1 MGINQRL
8 YMIMQTP
15 FLVSRSNISLDP
27 IAGLLKQCLKFKT
40 LRGGKQVH
48 AWLVTRGTDL
58 RILSL
63 NSKLVGMYASCG
75 DVKSATLVFKRIRNP
90 NVFALNWMVLAS
102 AFEGYY
108 KEAIGYFCSM
118 KDSVFIYN
126 KYTFSIVLKAFVGLL
141 DLNKGKEV
149 HCMVKQL
156 GFESDVCVANALVDM
171 YGKCG
176 CIGYARTVFDR
187 MAKRDIVSWTSMISG
202 YCNVGKIEE
211 ALVLFE
217 RMKLEGLE
225 PNDFTWNAL
234 ISGYARRGDSDGAFS
249 LLSKMTREGL
259 VPDLVTWNAMIAGFV
274 QGERAG
280 DAFKLFQDMLVL
292 GVKPNLVTVAG
303 LLPACGMVS
312 SIQRG
317 RAIHGLVYRLE
328 FDISNAFI
336 ASALIDM
343 YSECGSFKDAR
354 TVFEKIH
361 NKNVA
366 SWNAMI
372 GCYGKHGM
380 VNTSI
385 QLFERMHGEGIQAN
399 DVTLLCV
406 LSACSHSGYVE
417 KGLEIFWSMKERY
430 MVDGKKEHYA
440 CVVDMLSRSGRL
452 VDAYELVKEMPI
464 EVTKS
469 IAGAFF
475 NGCMIHGRRDLAE
488 KMIDDVT
495 RGDLKKPGSFAM
507 LSAIYATSGERK
519 EVRNTMKKIVKER
532 KAQKEPACSQVE
544 EKDEFVGVE
553 IEKENNEVSI
563 KAGIFSNV
571 I

>member
-1 MGINQRL
+1 
-8 YMIMQTP
+8 MQTP
-15 FLVSRSNISLDP
+15 FLVSRSNTSLDP
-27 IAGLLKQCLKFKT
+27 IAGLLKRCLKFKA

-156 GFESDVCVANALVDM
+156 GFESDACVANALVDM
-171 YGKCG
+171 YSK
-176 CIGYARTVFDR
+176 
-187 MAKRDIVSWTSMISG
+187 W
-202 YCNVGKIEE
+202 KIEE

-303 LLPACGMVS
+303 LLPACGLTS

-328 FDISNAFI
+328 FDIRNAFI

-343 YSECGSFKDAR
+343 YSECG
-354 TVFEKIH
+354 
-361 NKNVA
+361 N
-366 SWNAMI
+366 
-372 GCYGKHGM
+372 
-380 VNTSI
+380 
-385 QLFERMHGEGIQAN
+385 
-399 DVTLLCV
+399 
-406 LSACSHSGYVE
+406 
-417 KGLEIFWSMKERY
+417 
-430 MVDGKKEHYA
+430 
-440 CVVDMLSRSGRL
+440 
-452 VDAYELVKEMPI
+452 AYELVKEMPI

-469 IAGAFF
+469 IVGAFF

-519 EVRNTMKKIVKER
+519 EVRNNMKKIVKER

-553 IEKENNEVSI
+553 IEKENKEVSI
-563 KAGIFSNV
+563 KAVLIHVPRVRSRLEEQRELMKTLKKYTEMELGYILALIHNVWWKLPNRVSVSEHPNVAFFVIFPLN

>member
-1 MGINQRL
+1 
-8 YMIMQTP
+8 
-15 FLVSRSNISLDP
+15 
-27 IAGLLKQCLKFKT
+27 
-40 LRGGKQVH
+40 
-48 AWLVTRGTDL
+48 
-58 RILSL
+58 
-63 NSKLVGMYASCG
+63 
-75 DVKSATLVFKRIRNP
+75 
-90 NVFALNWMVLAS
+90 
-102 AFEGYY
+102 
-108 KEAIGYFCSM
+108 
-118 KDSVFIYN
+118 
-126 KYTFSIVLKAFVGLL
+126 
-141 DLNKGKEV
+141 
-149 HCMVKQL
+149 
-156 GFESDVCVANALVDM
+156 
-171 YGKCG
+171 
-176 CIGYARTVFDR
+176 VFDR

-343 YSECGSFKDAR
+343 YSECGSFKEAR

-430 MVDGKKEHYA
+430 MVDRKKEHYA

>member
-27 IAGLLKQCLKFKT
+27 IAGLLKRCLKFKA
-40 LRGGKQVH
+40 LRGGRQVH
-48 AWLVTRGTDL
+48 AWLVTRGTDS

-75 DVKSATLVFKRIRNP
+75 DLKSATLVFKRIRNP

-108 KEAIGYFCSM
+108 KEAIWFFCSM

-126 KYTFSIVLKAFVGLL
+126 KYTFSVVLKAFVGLL

-171 YGKCG
+171 YSKCG
-176 CIGYARTVFDR
+176 CIGYARRVFDR
-187 MAKRDIVSWTSMISG
+187 MVKRDIVSWTSMISG
-202 YCNVGKIEE
+202 YCNVKKIEE

-217 RMKLEGLE
+217 RMRLEGLE
-225 PNDFTWNAL
+225 PNDFT
-234 ISGYARRGDSDGAFS
+234 RGDSDGAFS

-303 LLPACGMVS
+303 LLPACGMIS

-343 YSECGSFKDAR
+343 YSECGSFKEAR

-361 NKNVA
+361 YKNVA

-385 QLFERMHGEGIQAN
+385 QLFERMHGEGIHAN
-399 DVTLLCV
+399 EVTLLCV

-430 MVDGKKEHYA
+430 MVDRKKEHYG

-452 VDAYELVKEMPI
+452 VDAYELLKEMPI

-475 NGCMIHGRRDLAE
+475 NGYYR
-488 KMIDDVT
+488 DVT

-507 LSAIYATSGERK
+507 LSAFYATIGEGK
-519 EVRNTMKKIVKER
+519 EVRYNMKKIVEER
-532 KAQKEPACSQVE
+532 KAQKEPVFSQVE
-544 EKDEFVGVE
+544 EKDELVGVE
-553 IEKENNEVSI
+553 IEKENNEVGL
-563 KAGIFSNV
+563 KAV
-571 I
+571 

>member
-8 YMIMQTP
+8 YMIMQAP

-27 IAGLLKQCLKFKT
+27 IAGLLKRCLKFKA

-48 AWLVTRGTDL
+48 AWLVTRGTDS

-75 DVKSATLVFKRIRNP
+75 DLKSATLVFKRIRNP

-108 KEAIGYFCSM
+108 KEAIWFFCSM

-126 KYTFSIVLKAFVGLL
+126 KYTFSVVLKAFVGLL

-176 CIGYARTVFDR
+176 CIGYARRVFDR
-187 MAKRDIVSWTSMISG
+187 MVKRDIVSWTSMISG
-202 YCNVGKIEE
+202 YCNVKKIEE
-211 ALVLFE
+211 ALILFE
-217 RMKLEGLE
+217 RMRLEGLE
-225 PNDFTWNAL
+225 PNDFTWNVL

-303 LLPACGMVS
+303 LLPACGMII
-312 SIQRG
+312 SIQR
-317 RAIHGLVYRLE
+317 
-328 FDISNAFI
+328 
-336 ASALIDM
+336 
-343 YSECGSFKDAR
+343 
-354 TVFEKIH
+354 
-361 NKNVA
+361 
-366 SWNAMI
+366 
-372 GCYGKHGM
+372 
-380 VNTSI
+380 
-385 QLFERMHGEGIQAN
+385 
-399 DVTLLCV
+399 
-406 LSACSHSGYVE
+406 
-417 KGLEIFWSMKERY
+417 
-430 MVDGKKEHYA
+430 
-440 CVVDMLSRSGRL
+440 
-452 VDAYELVKEMPI
+452 
-464 EVTKS
+464 
-469 IAGAFF
+469 
-475 NGCMIHGRRDLAE
+475 
-488 KMIDDVT
+488 DDVT

-507 LSAIYATSGERK
+507 LSAIYATSGEGR
-519 EVRNTMKKIVKER
+519 EVRYNMKKIVEER
-532 KAQKEPACSQVE
+532 KAQKEPAFSQVE
-544 EKDEFVGVE
+544 EKDELVEVE
-553 IEKENNEVSI
+553 IEKENTEVGI
-563 KAGIFSNV
+563 KAVLILVPCVQTRLELQGKLMNKYSDLELGYLPALIPNV
-571 I
+571 W